1 MYLLSC
7 RHCETIYDHSKE
19 LTKTTHATRYAPG
32 YDTPYCPE
40 CYQNAEDNTEA
51 TPEQI
56 KQHNTNQEQTNENS

>member
-7 RHCETIYDHSKE
+7 RHCDTVYTEQE
-19 LTKTTHATRYAPG
+19 EGRETTHATRYAPG

-51 TPEQI
+51 TPEQY
-56 KQHNTNQEQTNENS
+56 KQYTQNQEPTNENS